1 MRIIKYVKE
10 NYLSNVEVEF
20 IESDKA
26 KNTVIEQSASGSLKR
41 DDYLKLTFSYGE
53 ALDFEE
59 VTLKDFTNMSKFEV
73 EFYMKQNQLNYH
85 FTDAFSNKVKRG
97 YASKQDVKAG
107 EKVKV
112 NDQIITVTISKGPKI
127 KIPEFK
133 DMSMEDITEWAIKNK
148 VKLNF
153 TDKYSDTIKEN
164 KVISSDHNTGDIIEQ
179 GTVIKVIISR
189 GALKMPKF
197 KSLNDFYTWA
207 NKYDIKYEEKHEF
220 SDTIPA
226 GEVISYSYKKGEK
239 INLDE
244 AIIVTISDGKQTKV
258 PDLVGLTKSEAIT
271 KLEKANLK
279 YNFIYRNSSK
289 KKNTV
294 IDQSISAGSE
304 ISTAT
309 TITVSLSNGKG
320 DDEDEDDY
328 YERRIAPS
336 NNNNNNNSNNN
347 TPSSNGGSNNPVTNN
362 CTDVEVYIYDELISN
377 VPSTTCSRIKS
388 AYPSLKF
395 SCSYVQDSGY
405 SNGMLKNAGS
415 IDGTTKNTC
424 NTVNLVIVNNN

>member
-1 MRIIKYVKE
+1 
-10 NYLSNVEVEF
+10 
-20 IESDKA
+20 
-26 KNTVIEQSASGSLKR
+26 
-41 DDYLKLTFSYGE
+41 
-53 ALDFEE
+53 
-59 VTLKDFTNMSKFEV
+59 
-73 EFYMKQNQLNYH
+73 
-85 FTDAFSNKVKRG
+85 
-97 YASKQDVKAG
+97 
-107 EKVKV
+107 
-112 NDQIITVTISKGPKI
+112 
-127 KIPEFK
+127 
-133 DMSMEDITEWAIKNK
+133 MEDITEWAIKNK